1 MNLKKL
7 TLKVRVNKRNGQLN
21 VNIPKKKFSIK
32 ELDKIQKT
40 SSIKL
45 LFEDND

>member
-21 VNIPKKKFSIK
+21 INIPKKKFSIK

-40 SSIKL
+40 NSIKL

>member
-21 VNIPKKKFSIK
+21 VSLPKKKFSMK
-32 ELDKIQKT
+32 ELDNIQKT

-45 LFEDND
+45 LMEDNE

>member
-7 TLKVRVNKRNGQLN
+7 TLKVRVNKSNGQLN
-21 VNIPKKKFSIK
+21 VAIPKKKLSIK
-32 ELDKIQKT
+32 ELDNIQKT

-45 LFEDND
+45 LMENNE